1 MCGFLSGLSILL
13 CWSMCLFLCRCHI
26 VLAMIALQYCRDQGE
41 ISPYALRKFIDKSTC
56 KMCINKGI
64 HIYLTCVNRDLQN
77 EDLFRMKI
85 QGKLSTF
92 VLGFSKVWT
101 VLKKYEWT
109 KRTWCNANRW
119 SGETQ
124 QGLSVSIPLSL
135 WAAFLPSGCRAG
147 SSLEWGVLWPI
158 VKQGRSGNFFLWLA
172 FT

>member
-26 VLAMIALQYCRDQGE
+26 VLAMIALQYCRDQEE

-56 KMCINKGI
+56 KTCINKGI

-85 QGKLSTF
+85 QGKLSTS

-135 WAAFLPSGCRAG
+135 SERHSFLLGAEQDPLWNGG
-147 SSLEWGVLWPI
+147 SCY